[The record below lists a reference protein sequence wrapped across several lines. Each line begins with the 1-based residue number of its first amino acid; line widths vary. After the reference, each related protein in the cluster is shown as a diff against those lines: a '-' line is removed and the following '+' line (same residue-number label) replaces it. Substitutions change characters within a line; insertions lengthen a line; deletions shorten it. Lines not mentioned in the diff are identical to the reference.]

1 MYEQVLE
8 SLIERYR
15 SQGLSVDRV
24 LLDPAYRSMPM
35 PEKVKVIVKYGNAI
49 KAGQKIDGTFM
60 KDLGLGLAG
69 TAYLALPVVKAV
81 GRIAGAG
88 LYTGIYKGNLPTL
101 VGPPRPTPPRNAAE
115 RAADPRYSD
124 PKDAD
129 MLIRTILAGGVTTS
143 SLNQAHKAYKIRQV
157 VKKFLSDKEP
167 ITQAQAIEVV
177 SRTL

>member
-35 PEKVKVIVKYGNAI
+35 PEKIKVIVKYGNAI
-49 KAGQKIDGTFM
+49 KAGQKVDSTFW

-69 TAYLALPVVKAV
+69 TAYMGYPVIMAAKRIGWAGFNKGKYAAMLPEELEAEKERK
-81 GRIAGAG
+81 GKLEPTEPEAG
-88 LYTGIYKGNLPTL
+88 
-101 VGPPRPTPPRNAAE
+101 
-115 RAADPRYSD
+115 
-124 PKDAD
+124 DAD
-129 MLIRTILAGGVTTS
+129 LLIRTAITGAFTTS
-143 SLNQAHKAYKIRQV
+143 SFKKAHKAYKIRQV